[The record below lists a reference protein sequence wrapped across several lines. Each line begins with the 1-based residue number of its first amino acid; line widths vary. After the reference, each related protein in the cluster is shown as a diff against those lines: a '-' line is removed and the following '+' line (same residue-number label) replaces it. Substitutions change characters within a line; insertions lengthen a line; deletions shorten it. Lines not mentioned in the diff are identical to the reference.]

1 VSTVLLV
8 VRCKNRAPSL
18 QPPHSRVL
26 PPPPSGADWSS
37 ELRPP
42 PPPFEVC
49 CQVLCTPTRA
59 CSCWL
64 VLARACSCRLVLALR
79 FSLSL
84 SLSVTGMGRLEEACV
99 CVCHGNGGGAGM
111 FVYAGVNDGTSPPL
125 ALTPSLTRSLGE
137 FAQDVTEHS
146 HGSRGCGSSS
156 GGTGISTVSMCV
168 RERCVCVSV
177 CLRARVCGC
186 V

>member
-1 VSTVLLV
+1 MSTVVLV

-42 PPPFEVC
+42 PSPFEVC

-59 CSCWL
+59 CSW
-64 VLARACSCRLVLALR
+64 LR

-99 CVCHGNGGGAGM
+99 CVCHGSGCGAGM
-111 FVYAGVNDGTSPPL
+111 FVHAGVHDGTSPPL
-125 ALTPSLTRSLGE
+125 ALSLSHALSRRVRAGRHGTRSRLPRMRKLLRRHRPFNG
-137 FAQDVTEHS
+137 QNV
-146 HGSRGCGSSS
+146 
-156 GGTGISTVSMCV
+156 CV
-168 RERCVCVSV
+168 RERGVCE
-177 CLRARVCGC
+177 
-186 V
+186 